1 MARDPVETWLLVL
14 EGGTVERGIV
24 EGVTVVAPTLLG
36 ASVLAGGE
44 AGEILCVSI
53 IRLRG
58 PDWHHYCTH
67 RLSPDCR
74 WCAFLV
80 AHDGQSR

>member
-1 MARDPVETWLLVL
+1 
-14 EGGTVERGIV
+14 VERGIV

-58 PDWHHYCTH
+58 PD
-67 RLSPDCR
+67 
-74 WCAFLV
+74 
-80 AHDGQSR
+80 